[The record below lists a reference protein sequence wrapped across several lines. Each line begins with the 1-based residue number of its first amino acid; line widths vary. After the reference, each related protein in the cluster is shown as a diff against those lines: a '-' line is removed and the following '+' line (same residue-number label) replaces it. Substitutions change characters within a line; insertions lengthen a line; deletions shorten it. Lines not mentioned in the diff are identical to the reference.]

1 MRQSVSS
8 VECEVG
14 SSDDSWDGDGNQ
26 EVKRGLTSLLRVGDG
41 MVKRNV

>member
-14 SSDDSWDGDGNQ
+14 SSDDKDGDGNQ
-26 EVKRGLTSLLRVGDG
+26 EVKRGLTSRLRVGDG

>member
-14 SSDDSWDGDGNQ
+14 SSDDMGWRWNQ
-26 EVKRGLTSLLRVGDG
+26 EVKRGLTSCLRVGDG